1 MFDSHYYKVGGS
13 LRYGHPTYITRN
25 ADRELYTALKQQE
38 FCFVLNSRQMG
49 KSSLRVRTMKT
60 LVQEG
65 FNCVAI
71 DLGILGRFSNCEQWY
86 GGLVSDLWRKLRLT
100 PGINDDLNWWRSRQ
114 ELSPIQRFSQFIE
127 DILLTKITTEIIIFL
142 DEIDNLIGLDFRD
155 DFISLIR
162 TCSEKRTEEPAYDR
176 LTFCLLGVAAPS
188 ILRIDKQTTPF
199 NIGRAIH
206 LSGFT
211 LAEAQPLLSGLQG
224 KVARPEMILAEILQW
239 TKGQPFLTQKL
250 CYLIVRYSESPHPNV
265 RQIVENCLID
275 NWELQDE
282 PEHLKT
288 IRDRLLY
295 NRQDKARLLG
305 LYQQIL
311 QQRGIPIDDSEE
323 QVELRLSGLVVKD
336 RGKLVVRNPIYQAVF
351 NLTWVKKQLAA
362 ISPYQGAIATW
373 LQSGCQDTSRLL
385 RGKALV
391 EGQNWEKRHSISRE
405 ERLFLRQS
413 EYQARKEERQRKL
426 AQRAAIA
433 EKELAQERKIAR
445 WQRLFLLSSGLLI
458 GGLLITVHQ
467 TNISR
472 LKVLTQSSQALYAS
486 GQKLD
491 ALVAAIAA
499 KQQLTQL
506 WKSDQQLETQVD
518 GILQEIIYQIQE
530 YNRLLGHKDLVY
542 TVAISSDG
550 NFMASGGTDRTLIL
564 WHKTTTGWQQGKILQ
579 HDGWVVDA
587 AISKDG
593 NLIATASRD
602 RTVKLWS
609 RDGRSVATL
618 LGHQQPVNSVAIFP
632 DNSQIVSGSDDG
644 VIKIWQPD
652 GKLLKTLTGHTD
664 AIQAIAITPD
674 GKLIISGS
682 EDKTIKIWQR
692 DGKLLQ
698 TLTGH
703 TEGVRAIA
711 ISPKGNLIASGSR
724 DKTIKIWNLQGREI
738 ATLQGHIAPVYA
750 VNFHPQG
757 QQIVSG
763 SADNTIK
770 IWHLSG
776 ENLATLQGHTNR
788 VWDVTY
794 TPDGNSVIS
803 ASWDKTIRLWHPNN
817 HLIKT
822 LTGHQDVAIAVAYS
836 PQFIASASDDKTVK
850 LWDHDGSLITT
861 FTGHT
866 AEVYDV
872 AIHPHQP
879 IIASAGADKTIQ
891 LWQPDGKILHTIKHH
906 QTEVWAVAIS
916 PDGRKLVS
924 GGNDNT
930 VKIWDFQGNLLRD
943 LREHQH
949 KVWDLAINH
958 QGNKLASAS
967 EDNTIKIWDFQGNLL
982 QTLTGHTDAVRT
994 VAYSNNHW
1002 LVSGSE
1008 DCTVKIWNANGQVI
1022 TTLKGHQAAIKDIAI
1037 SPDNRLIA
1045 TADDNGKIILWSDGD
1060 RSWYPIHIL
1069 QARGNSIW
1077 SLTFSPEGQTIATA
1091 GEDFKITLWNLTTIL
1106 PLDPIKYGSNWLKN
1120 YSPQQ

>member
-100 PGINDDLNWWRSRQ
+100 KGINDDLNWWRSRQ
-114 ELSPIQRFSQFIE
+114 ELAPIQRFSQFIE
-127 DILLTKITTEIIIFL
+127 DVLLTKITTEIIIFL
-142 DEIDNLIGLDFRD
+142 DEIDNIISLDFRD
-155 DFISLIR
+155 DFIGLIR
-162 TCSEKRTEEPAYDR
+162 TCYEKRTEEAVYNR

-199 NIGRAIH
+199 NIGKAIH

-211 LAEAQPLLSGLQG
+211 LAEARPLLSGLQG
-224 KVARPEMILAEILQW
+224 KVARSESVLTEILHW

-250 CYLIVRYSESPHPNV
+250 CYLIVRYGESPHPDV
-265 RQIVENCLID
+265 RQIVTERLID

-311 QQRGIPIDDSEE
+311 QQKGIAIDDSEE

-336 RGKLVVRNPIYQAVF
+336 RGKLAVRNPIYQAVF
-351 NLTWVKKQLAA
+351 NLTWVKKQLAS
-362 ISPYQGAIATW
+362 ISPYQGAIAVW
-373 LQSGCQDTSRLL
+373 LQSNCQDTSRLL
-385 RGKALV
+385 RGKALA
-391 EGQNWEKRHSISRE
+391 EGQAWEKRHSITRE
-405 ERLFLRQS
+405 ERLFLRKS
-413 EYQARKEERQRKL
+413 EYIAQKEARQLKL

-433 EKELAQERKIAR
+433 EKELARERKIAR

-458 GGLLITVHQ
+458 GGLLIAFHQ

-472 LKVLTQSSQALYAS
+472 LKVLTESSQALYAS
-486 GQKLD
+486 GQQLN
-491 ALVAAIAA
+491 ALVAALAA
-499 KQQLTQL
+499 KKQLTQL
-506 WKSDQQLETQVD
+506 WKSDRQLEAKVD
-518 GILQEIIYQIQE
+518 SILQQIIYEVRE
-530 YNRLLGHKDLVY
+530 YDRLLGHDDLVY
-542 TVAISSDG
+542 TVAVADDG
-550 NFMASGGTDRTLIL
+550 NLIISGGTDRTLRL
-564 WHKTTTGWQQGKILQ
+564 WHKTTTGWQQGKILP
-579 HDGWVVDA
+579 HDSWVVDA
-587 AISKDG
+587 AISKNG
-593 NLIATASRD
+593 KLIATASRD
-602 RTVKLWS
+602 RSVKLWNRNGKS
-609 RDGRSVATL
+609 IATL
-618 LGHQQPVNSVAIFP
+618 SGHEQPVNSVAISP
-632 DNSQIVSGSDDG
+632 NNSTIVSGSDDG

-682 EDKTIKIWQR
+682 DDGVIKIWQR
-692 DGKLLQ
+692 DGKLLK

-711 ISPKGNLIASGSR
+711 ISPDGHLIASGSR

-770 IWHLSG
+770 IWNLSG

-794 TPDGNSVIS
+794 APDGNSIIS
-803 ASWDKTIRLWHPNN
+803 ASWDKTIRLWHPDNN
-817 HLIKT
+817 LTKT
-822 LTGHQDVAIAVAYS
+822 LSGHQDVVLALDYS
-836 PQFIASASDDKTVK
+836 SQFIASASDDKTVK
-850 LWDHDGSLITT
+850 LWHHNGSLITT
-861 FTGHT
+861 LTGHT
-866 AEVYDV
+866 AEAYDV

-879 IIASAGADKTIQ
+879 IIVSAGADKTIQ
-891 LWQPDGKILHTIKHH
+891 ISNSQGQTLHTLKGH
-906 QTEVWAVAIS
+906 QAEVWAVAIS
-916 PDGRKLVS
+916 PDGSKFIS
-924 GGNDNT
+924 GGDDNT
-930 VKIWDFQGNLLRD
+930 VKIWDFQGNLLQD
-943 LREHQH
+943 LKGH
-949 KVWDLAINH
+949 KGKIWDLAIDR

-994 VAYSNNHW
+994 LAYINNDW
-1002 LVSGSE
+1002 LVSGGE
-1008 DCTVKIWNANGQVI
+1008 DRTIKIWDTNGKIV
-1022 TTLKGHQAAIKDIAI
+1022 TTLQGHQATIKNIAI

-1045 TADDNGKIILWSDGD
+1045 TADDNGTIILWSWRDLTL
-1060 RSWYPIHIL
+1060 YPIHTL
-1069 QARGNSIW
+1069 QAEGNSIW
-1077 SLTFSPEGQTIATA
+1077 SLTFSPDSKTLATA

-1106 PLDPIKYGSNWLKN
+1106 PLDPVQYGNNWLKN
-1120 YSPQQ
+1120 YSP